1 MNASLAYRRKLGRF
15 GPIRRGDGRI
25 AQNFMGRAWNRGEDA
40 VLRGGAWRE
49 RKKAGARGASRL
61 WDGSLRESGFF
72 FVFGEFHEEGFDEA
86 VEFAVHHG
94 VYIGGLESCA
104 VVFDAT
110 VVEHIRTDL

>member
-1 MNASLAYRRKLGRF
+1 MHSLSGSLRSQLYTYRPSGANCLGPVVRMPSF
-15 GPIRRGDGRI
+15 AVVRGVS
-25 AQNFMGRAWNRGEDA
+25 A
-40 VLRGGAWRE
+40 
-49 RKKAGARGASRL
+49 KKAGARGASRL

-72 FVFGEFHEEGFDEA
+72 FVFGEFHEEGFYEA

>member
-1 MNASLAYRRKLGRF
+1 MA
-15 GPIRRGDGRI
+15 
-25 AQNFMGRAWNRGEDA
+25 
-40 VLRGGAWRE
+40 RE
-49 RKKAGARGASRL
+49 RQNDAELYWELVRRVKRPSFAVVRGVSAKKPGRVGASRL